1 MRAHI
6 SYLGWRRL
14 LPLLFTIHCS
24 WTSQAAKPSALF
36 TSYAQEVRPWER
48 YLNEVMTAEDAESE
62 AWERTCE
69 LLYELEQHPLDLNS
83 ASREE
88 LEELPFLTAQQI
100 EELMDYRY
108 PYGRVE
114 NDPFS

>member
-6 SYLGWRRL
+6 NDLGWRRL
-14 LPLLFTIHCS
+14 LPLLFTIHFS
-24 WTSQAAKPSALF
+24 LF

-69 LLYELEQHPLDLNS
+69 LLYELE
-83 ASREE
+83 
-88 LEELPFLTAQQI
+88 
-100 EELMDYRY
+100 
-108 PYGRVE
+108 
-114 NDPFS
+114 